1 MTQVEFGIVKP
12 GALAAKDYGGLGPRV
27 HCRQQARGRCTWG
40 QGVQRNPPVARGAAQ
55 DQLAFGEGFSQGWG
69 LHRCGQHVVSPG
81 GHGLGITVRE
91 ALGRDQYQPV
101 QSHCFHRPCR
111 RADVA
116 RVLGPHQDDAK
127 VVKCAQM
134 RMRHGG
140 NDKLNGCLPSF
151 LSPCAGASAMLQPA
165 VNIMVKAARAGGNVL
180 VRHMHRLDAL
190 NIIEKARM
198 DYASEV
204 DEKAEQ
210 AIIKELRR
218 AYPDYAILGE
228 EGGAQPGARGMSRYT
243 WVIDPLDGTSNY
255 LHNFPHWCVSIALCE
270 GAEPLHAVIFDP
282 LRNEL
287 FTATRG
293 SGAQLNERRIR
304 VSERRDLGGS
314 LIATG
319 FAPRERARADAQ
331 LECIKTLLVEA
342 EDVRRAGSAALDL
355 AYVACGRCDAYFE
368 AGVQTWDI
376 AAGVLLVR
384 EAGGKVC
391 DFNGAALGPL
401 NLPGKPGGHQVI
413 AGGLRVADP
422 LQAVIARS
430 GYARAFAG

>member
-1 MTQVEFGIVKP
+1 
-12 GALAAKDYGGLGPRV
+12 
-27 HCRQQARGRCTWG
+27 
-40 QGVQRNPPVARGAAQ
+40 
-55 DQLAFGEGFSQGWG
+55 
-69 LHRCGQHVVSPG
+69 
-81 GHGLGITVRE
+81 
-91 ALGRDQYQPV
+91 
-101 QSHCFHRPCR
+101 
-111 RADVA
+111 
-116 RVLGPHQDDAK
+116 
-127 VVKCAQM
+127 
-134 RMRHGG
+134 
-140 NDKLNGCLPSF
+140 
-151 LSPCAGASAMLQPA
+151 MLQPA

-180 VRHMHRLDAL
+180 LRHMHRLDAL
-190 NIIEKARM
+190 NIVEKARM

-204 DEKAEQ
+204 DEKAEE

-228 EGGAQPGARGMSRYT
+228 EGGAQPGGRGGSRYT

-255 LHNFPHWCVSIALCE
+255 LHGFPHWCVSIALCE

-304 VSERRDLGGS
+304 VSERRELTGS
-314 LIATG
+314 MIATG

-331 LECIKTLLVEA
+331 LECIKALLGEA

-355 AYVACGRCDAYFE
+355 AYVACGRVDAYFE
-368 AGVQTWDI
+368 AGVQAWDI

-391 DFNGAALGPL
+391 DFKGAAIGPL
-401 NLPGKPGGHQVI
+401 HLPGAPGGRQVV

-422 LQAVIARS
+422 LQAILVNS
-430 GYARAFAG
+430 GYAQVFVK